1 MYIII
6 YYTNYKRQTNLNKYK
21 NIKINILFFLISL
34 ILTIILLK
42 NNINP
47 LNTEWLYNGSD
58 LAAQQIGWYFFK
70 NDYWRFP
77 LGLNPNYGIDI
88 GNTIIYSDS
97 IPILA
102 IVFKFLSKTLQINT
116 SINFQYF
123 SFWYYLCFY
132 LQLYFSYKI
141 FNYLIKN
148 SIISFIGSLLIL
160 FSPVYLF
167 RISHHGSLVSHW
179 ILLAC
184 IYLLIVDHK
193 LLRKISWLFLIIIS
207 SLIHLYFTFIIMIF
221 YLIFLLNKFYLSGK
235 IIFNDLI
242 FFFII
247 IISLYVTM
255 YVTGYFEI
263 RYFDGI
269 ASGYGQYKLNLLS
282 AFDPGSNFN
291 TWSYIMPDIKLST
304 LEEAEGFNYFGL
316 GSLIII
322 ILSLIIFISNKS
334 KFIYFK
340 KNYIFIICS
349 FFFTLIALSNKISFG
364 NVEILNIELNKYILA
379 GLSIFRASGRF
390 FWPVYYLILIFSLVF
405 LCKNISQKKYI
416 LLISTCLIIQI
427 IDISG
432 AIKNYSKTINKVV
445 VSENK
450 NLNNLFGINKYLI
463 STSNSNYNPNFSK
476 ISYLSEKFKIKKTN
490 VINLARVNRK
500 VLAETRYEIYKN
512 FYSKKIDN
520 NTIYVVESFSHLRNL
535 QSIFKDELYF
545 YKIDNI
551 WLMTS
556 IKEELKA
563 QKKIQFT
570 NFKKIN
576 LNYNYKFNN
585 DSKDNFLGL
594 GWSYNNIKSGIWSD
608 GYISSLLFN
617 IDTTNKDLVFEI
629 NCEPYLNT
637 KHKNQDVEI
646 YYNNI
651 LIKKINFEFDKTN
664 NNLITFEL
672 KKELIDNN
680 NVELRFNF
688 KNPGSPSDYRENP
701 DSKKLGILLKNISV
715 KEKII

>member
-1 MYIII
+1 MYI
-6 YYTNYKRQTNLNKYK
+6 
-21 NIKINILFFLISL
+21 
-34 ILTIILLK
+34 
-42 NNINP
+42 
-47 LNTEWLYNGSD
+47 
-58 LAAQQIGWYFFK
+58 A
-70 NDYWRFP
+70 
-77 LGLNPNYGIDI
+77 
-88 GNTIIYSDS
+88 
-97 IPILA
+97 
-102 IVFKFLSKTLQINT
+102 
-116 SINFQYF
+116 
-123 SFWYYLCFY
+123 
-132 LQLYFSYKI
+132 
-141 FNYLIKN
+141 
-148 SIISFIGSLLIL
+148 
-160 FSPVYLF
+160 
-167 RISHHGSLVSHW
+167 
-179 ILLAC
+179 
-184 IYLLIVDHK
+184 
-193 LLRKISWLFLIIIS
+193 
-207 SLIHLYFTFIIMIF
+207 
-221 YLIFLLNKFYLSGK
+221 
-235 IIFNDLI
+235 
-242 FFFII
+242 
-247 IISLYVTM
+247 
-255 YVTGYFEI
+255 GYFEI

-269 ASGYGQYKLNLLS
+269 ASGYGEYKLNLLS

-291 TWSYIMPDIKLST
+291 TWSYILPDIKLTT
-304 LEEAEGFNYFGL
+304 LEQAEGFNYFGL

-322 ILSLIIFISNKS
+322 LLSIVIYIVCKS
-334 KFIYFK
+334 KFYYIK
-340 KNYIFIICS
+340 KNFIFIIAS
-349 FFFTLIALSNKISFG
+349 IFFTIIALSNKISFG

-405 LCKNISQKKYI
+405 LYKNISKRKYVI
-416 LLISTCLIIQI
+416 LILTCLLVQV

-432 AIKNYSKTINKVV
+432 AIKNYSKIINKSII
-445 VSENK
+445 SENK
-450 NLNNLFGINKYLI
+450 DLDNLFQIKKYLV
-463 STSNSNYNPNFSK
+463 SASNSNYNPYFSK
-476 ISYLSEKFKIKKTN
+476 LSYLTEKFKIQRTN

-512 FYSKKIDN
+512 FYNKKIDI
-520 NTIYVVESFSHLRNL
+520 NTIYIVESFSHLRNL

-585 DSKDNFLGL
+585 VSKDNFLGL

-617 IDTTNKDLVFEI
+617 IDITNKDLVFEI
-629 NCEPYLNT
+629 NCEPYLNS

-651 LIKKINFEFDKTN
+651 LIKEINFEFDKTN

-680 NVELRFNF
+680 NIELRFNF

>member
-1 MYIII
+1 M
-6 YYTNYKRQTNLNKYK
+6 
-21 NIKINILFFLISL
+21 
-34 ILTIILLK
+34 
-42 NNINP
+42 
-47 LNTEWLYNGSD
+47 
-58 LAAQQIGWYFFK
+58 
-70 NDYWRFP
+70 
-77 LGLNPNYGIDI
+77 
-88 GNTIIYSDS
+88 
-97 IPILA
+97 
-102 IVFKFLSKTLQINT
+102 
-116 SINFQYF
+116 
-123 SFWYYLCFY
+123 
-132 LQLYFSYKI
+132 
-141 FNYLIKN
+141 
-148 SIISFIGSLLIL
+148 ISFIAALLIL
-160 FSPVYLF
+160 LSPVYLF
-167 RISHHGSLVSHW
+167 RISHHGSLVGHW

-184 IYLLIVDHK
+184 IYLLLIDHK
-193 LLRKISWLFLIIIS
+193 LLKKINWFFLILIS
-207 SLIHLYFTFIIMIF
+207 SLIHLYFTFIIIIF
-221 YLIFLLNKFYLSGK
+221 YFIFLLSKFYVSRT
-235 IIFNDLI
+235 IIFNDLL
-242 FFFII
+242 FSFII
-247 IISLYVTM
+247 IFSLCVTM

-269 ASGYGQYKLNLLS
+269 ASGYGEYKLNLLS
-282 AFDPGSNFN
+282 TFDPGSNFN
-291 TWSYIMPDIKLST
+291 TWSYILPDIKLTT
-304 LEEAEGFNYFGL
+304 LEQAEGFNYFGL

-322 ILSLIIFISNKS
+322 LLSFFIFFSSRS
-334 KFIYFK
+334 KFVYFK
-340 KNYIFIICS
+340 KNFIFIIAS
-349 FFFTLIALSNKISFG
+349 IFFTLIALSNKISFG
-364 NVEILNIELNKYILA
+364 NIEILNIELNKYIFA

-405 LCKNISQKKYI
+405 LYKNISKKKYI
-416 LLISTCLIIQI
+416 ILILTCLLVQV

-432 AIKNYSKTINKVV
+432 AIKNYSKIINKSII
-445 VSENK
+445 SENK
-450 NLNNLFGINKYLI
+450 DLDNLFQINKYLV
-463 STSNSNYNPNFSK
+463 SAGNSNYNPYFSK
-476 ISYLSEKFKIKKTN
+476 LSYLTEKFKIQKTN

-585 DSKDNFLGL
+585 DSKDNYLGL

-629 NCEPYLNT
+629 NCEPYLNNN
-637 KHKNQDVEI
+637 HKNQDVEI

>member
-1 MYIII
+1 M
-6 YYTNYKRQTNLNKYK
+6 
-21 NIKINILFFLISL
+21 
-34 ILTIILLK
+34 
-42 NNINP
+42 
-47 LNTEWLYNGSD
+47 
-58 LAAQQIGWYFFK
+58 
-70 NDYWRFP
+70 
-77 LGLNPNYGIDI
+77 

-102 IVFKFLSKTLQINT
+102 ITFKFLLKTLQINT

-123 SFWYYLCFY
+123 SIWYYLCFY

-148 SIISFIGSLLIL
+148 SLISFIGALLIFL
-160 FSPVYLF
+160 SPVYLF
-167 RISHHGSLVSHW
+167 RISHHGSLVGHW

-184 IYLLIVDHK
+184 IYLLIIDHK
-193 LLRKISWLFLIIIS
+193 LLKKINWFFLIIIS
-207 SLIHLYFTFIIMIF
+207 SLIHLYFTFIIIIF
-221 YLIFLLNKFYLSGK
+221 YFVFLLNNFYVNRK
-235 IIFNDLI
+235 IIFNDLFFSFITI
-242 FFFII
+242 F
-247 IISLYVTM
+247 SLCVTM
-255 YVTGYFEI
+255 YIAGYFEI

-269 ASGYGQYKLNLLS
+269 ASGYGEYKLNLLS

-291 TWSYIMPDIKLST
+291 TWSYILPDIKLTT
-304 LEEAEGFNYFGL
+304 LEQAEGFNYFGL

-322 ILSLIIFISNKS
+322 LLSIIIYIVGKS
-334 KFIYFK
+334 KFYYLKRNF
-340 KNYIFIICS
+340 IFIIAS
-349 FFFTLIALSNKISFG
+349 IFFTIIALSNKISFG

-405 LCKNISQKKYI
+405 LYKNISKKKYVI
-416 LLISTCLIIQI
+416 LIFTCLLVQI

-432 AIKNYSKTINKVV
+432 AIKNYSKIINKVII
-445 VSENK
+445 SENED
-450 NLNNLFGINKYLI
+450 LNNLFRINKNLT
-463 STSNSNYNPNFSK
+463 SASNSNYNSNFSK
-476 ISYLSEKFKIKKTN
+476 LSYLTEKFKIQKTN

-500 VLAETRYEIYKN
+500 VLAETRYEINKN
-512 FYSKKIDN
+512 FYNKKIET
-520 NTIYVVESFSHLRNL
+520 NTIYLIENFSHLQNL
-535 QSIFKDELYF
+535 QSIFKDDLYF

-556 IKEELKA
+556 IKEDLILHKRL
-563 QKKIQFT
+563 QFT

-585 DSKDNFLGL
+585 ESKNNFLGL

-617 IDTTNKDLVFEI
+617 IDNINKDLVFEI
-629 NCEPYLNT
+629 NCDPYLNN
-637 KHKNQDVEI
+637 KHKQQNIEI

-651 LIKKINFEFDKTN
+651 LVKKINFEFGKTN
-664 NNLITFEL
+664 NNLIKFEL
-672 KKELIDNN
+672 KKELITNN
-680 NVELRFNF
+680 NIELRFKF
-688 KNPGSPSDYRENP
+688 KNPGSPSDYYESP

>member
-1 MYIII
+1 MYI
-6 YYTNYKRQTNLNKYK
+6 
-21 NIKINILFFLISL
+21 
-34 ILTIILLK
+34 
-42 NNINP
+42 
-47 LNTEWLYNGSD
+47 
-58 LAAQQIGWYFFK
+58 A
-70 NDYWRFP
+70 
-77 LGLNPNYGIDI
+77 
-88 GNTIIYSDS
+88 
-97 IPILA
+97 
-102 IVFKFLSKTLQINT
+102 
-116 SINFQYF
+116 
-123 SFWYYLCFY
+123 
-132 LQLYFSYKI
+132 
-141 FNYLIKN
+141 
-148 SIISFIGSLLIL
+148 
-160 FSPVYLF
+160 
-167 RISHHGSLVSHW
+167 
-179 ILLAC
+179 
-184 IYLLIVDHK
+184 
-193 LLRKISWLFLIIIS
+193 
-207 SLIHLYFTFIIMIF
+207 
-221 YLIFLLNKFYLSGK
+221 
-235 IIFNDLI
+235 
-242 FFFII
+242 
-247 IISLYVTM
+247 
-255 YVTGYFEI
+255 GYFEI

-269 ASGYGQYKLNLLS
+269 ASGYGEYKLNLLS

-291 TWSYIMPDIKLST
+291 TWSYILPDIKLRT
-304 LEEAEGFNYFGL
+304 LEQAEGFNYFGL

-322 ILSLIIFISNKS
+322 LLSIVIYIVSKS
-334 KFIYFK
+334 KFYYIK
-340 KNYIFIICS
+340 KNFIFIIAS
-349 FFFTLIALSNKISFG
+349 IFFTIIALSNKISFG

-405 LCKNISQKKYI
+405 LFKNISKRKYVTLI
-416 LLISTCLIIQI
+416 LTCLLVQV

-432 AIKNYSKTINKVV
+432 AIKNYSKIINKSII
-445 VSENK
+445 SENK
-450 NLNNLFGINKYLI
+450 DLDNLFQIKKYLV
-463 STSNSNYNPNFSK
+463 SASNSNYNPYFSK
-476 ISYLSEKFKIKKTN
+476 LSYLSEKFKIQRTN

-512 FYSKKIDN
+512 FYNKKIDI
-520 NTIYVVESFSHLRNL
+520 NTIYIVESFSHLRNL

-556 IKEELKA
+556 IKEELKV

-585 DSKDNFLGL
+585 VSKDNFLGL

-617 IDTTNKDLVFEI
+617 IDITNKDLVFEI
-629 NCEPYLNT
+629 NCEPYLNN

-680 NVELRFNF
+680 NIELRFNF

-701 DSKKLGILLKNISV
+701 DSKKLGILLKNITV